1 MIVAPIRCLF
11 KRFTILVSLLS
22 LAAYAASCGTAHSP
36 VASSDDRTALAPA
49 AKKPGFRSRSTSIES
64 VESVESVDLTA
75 DEVRSV
81 TKWLK
86 PNGMGS
92 FHIGDTNSSYTT
104 GDDLYV
110 DFSVPR
116 GATTER
122 VLITM
127 TVYGN
132 YQSDLVI
139 AFKPGGLEFV
149 KDALLELDLG
159 PDLVDVDTNEITVW
173 HQYED
178 GTIEE
183 FTVSATDDRSAYF
196 THFEIPVSGF
206 SSYGL
211 RGR

>member
-11 KRFTILVSLLS
+11 KRFIILVSAMS
-22 LAAYAASCGTAHSP
+22 LAAYAAGCGTAHSP
-36 VASSDDRTALAPA
+36 VASPDDGPALAPA
-49 AKKPGFRSRSTSIES
+49 AKRPGFRSLSTSI
-64 VESVESVDLTA
+64 ESVDLTA

-110 DFSVPR
+110 DFSVPK

-122 VLITM
+122 VLISM

-139 AFKPGGLEFV
+139 AFQPGGLEFV

-159 PDLVDVDTNEITVW
+159 PDLVDVNSSEITVW

-178 GTIEE
+178 GTIEA
-183 FTVSATDDRSAYF
+183 FKVSPTDDRSDYF

-211 RGR
+211 RGK